1 VSGFSFRESRSSL
14 ISAALALLLCCA
26 FIASGGCK
34 AAAVAVAKTVGESVD
49 AKYVPKKDDPILVV
63 AENYQNPGANALESE
78 QLARYV
84 SRGLAKKKVAPL
96 IDPTLVMDLRTKDPD
111 AFRKMTITQ
120 IGEKLGA
127 KQVLYISI
135 LVDGIQ
141 DTTGAEFRRGEAS
154 ALVKIVDVSTGET
167 RWPGAAASGYPI
179 AAKTPVTKVATD
191 AEEAAL
197 KRATQA
203 RLGGDIARLFY
214 KYKRDEEGDD
224 AFGGGTSY

>member
-1 VSGFSFRESRSSL
+1 MN
-14 ISAALALLLCCA
+14 LAMTLLLGCA
-26 FIASGGCK
+26 FFISPGCK
-34 AAAVAVAKTVGESVD
+34 TAAVIVAKTVGETIN
-49 AKYVPKKDDPILVV
+49 AKYVPNKNDPMLVV

-84 SRGLAKKKVAPL
+84 CRGLEKKQVAPL
-96 IDPTLVMDLRTKDPD
+96 IDPTLVMDLRSKDPD

-120 IGEKLGA
+120 IGQKFGA
-127 KQVLYISI
+127 RQVMYISI
-135 LVDGIQ
+135 LSDGIQ

-154 ALVKIVDVSTGET
+154 ALVRIVDVSTGET
-167 RWPGAAASGYPI
+167 RWPGEAASGYPI
-179 AAKTPVTKVATD
+179 STKTPVTKVASEAD
-191 AEEAAL
+191 EAAL